1 MRPVGSLLICAALAL
16 GICAV
21 ADARAEVLALRRIGV
36 TVADLDRTERFYRD
50 ALDFQTISR
59 SAGAE
64 TDAARLLARPGEHV
78 EVLRMRLGAEEVEF
92 LRFDRPGRHYP
103 TDTQGPDRWFQH
115 FAVVVSDMDAAYAR
129 LQEVGL
135 DAISQGGPQTLPQ
148 RNGHVQAFKFR
159 DPDGHP
165 LELLSF
171 PPGQGRAVWHQ
182 RPGLFLGIDH
192 SALSIAATEA
202 SLAFYRDVLG
212 LRVVYG
218 VTNRGP
224 AQDRLDGIAGAV
236 VRITGLWPHE
246 SNGPGVEFLDYR
258 SPATGRAPP
267 GDVAVSDAS
276 HAHLTVVVDDLRT
289 AWANPAVHR
298 VSPAPMM
305 IAPAVCGVMIR
316 DPDGH
321 ALVLEHSMTSSQ
333 ACGS

>member
-64 TDAARLLARPGEHV
+64 TDVARLLARPGEHV

-135 DAISQGGPQTLPQ
+135 DAFPKAARRRFLSATDMSRRSSSATRTGTRWSFSPSHRARVARSGTSGPACSWASTTAPFQS
-148 RNGHVQAFKFR
+148 R
-159 DPDGHP
+159 
-165 LELLSF
+165 
-171 PPGQGRAVWHQ
+171 
-182 RPGLFLGIDH
+182 RPKLV
-192 SALSIAATEA
+192 SRSIATCWAYA
-202 SLAFYRDVLG
+202 SCMA
-212 LRVVYG
+212 
-218 VTNRGP
+218 
-224 AQDRLDGIAGAV
+224 
-236 VRITGLWPHE
+236 
-246 SNGPGVEFLDYR
+246 
-258 SPATGRAPP
+258 
-267 GDVAVSDAS
+267 
-276 HAHLTVVVDDLRT
+276 
-289 AWANPAVHR
+289 
-298 VSPAPMM
+298 
-305 IAPAVCGVMIR
+305 
-316 DPDGH
+316 
-321 ALVLEHSMTSSQ
+321 
-333 ACGS
+333 